1 MQTLYLPLNPKCSNF
16 KGEKTFETFVVKKI
30 KMKNLYINN
39 RFFFSLIGVGIL
51 YVFAFFF
58 PGLMM
63 VAHIVLLLVFLATMV
78 DYLLLFREKDGVLA
92 QRILPEKL
100 SNGDENPVKVDI
112 KNNYSFKINTK
123 IIDEIPFQ
131 FQKRDFLIQK
141 QIAPGKNTLF
151 QYILEP
157 KERGEYSFGALNIFV
172 SSPLGFISKRFT
184 FQKDAML
191 PAYPSFVHL
200 TKYELMALQNEFLLG
215 GIKRIRKLGHTMEFE
230 QIKEYVPGDDVRTIN
245 WKATSKTN
253 RLMVNQFQDEK
264 SQRIFMLID
273 KGRTMKMPFKG
284 LSLLDYSI
292 NASMALSHI
301 ILKKGDRAGMMTFS
315 KKTENKVAADN
326 KSGQLRRISEAL
338 YNIKTDFYESDFN
351 RLYQD
356 VKYSVN
362 QRSLVL
368 LFTNF
373 ETLDALNRQ
382 MKYLRGIAKNH
393 LLVVVFFKNSELQN
407 LLHKNPESIQEIYDE
422 VIAEKFEFEKKLII
436 QELRKYGIYSVYTLP
451 ENLNVDV
458 INKYLEIKARGIL

>member
-1 MQTLYLPLNPKCSNF
+1 
-16 KGEKTFETFVVKKI
+16 
-30 KMKNLYINN
+30 MKNLYINT
-39 RFFFSLIGVGIL
+39 RFFFALIAVGIL

-58 PGLMM
+58 PWIMT
-63 VAHIVLLLVFLATMV
+63 VAHMVLLLCFLAAMV
-78 DYLLLFREKDGVLA
+78 DGLLIFNQKNGISA

-100 SNGDENPVKVDI
+100 SNGDENPVKIDI
-112 KNNYSFKINTK
+112 KNNYGFTIHANV
-123 IIDEIPFQ
+123 IDEIPFQ
-131 FQKRDFLIQK
+131 FQKRDFLIK
-141 QIAPGKNTLF
+141 KKIEAGKNNFF

-157 KERGEYSFGALNIFV
+157 KERGEYNFGSLHIYV
-172 SSPLGFISKRFT
+172 SSPLGLVSKRFS
-184 FQKDAML
+184 FQKDANL
-191 PAYPSFVHL
+191 PAYPSFIHL
-200 TKYELMALQNEFLLG
+200 RKYELMALQSEFLLG

-230 QIKEYVPGDDVRTIN
+230 QIKDYVPGDDIRTIN

-273 KGRTMKMPFKG
+273 KGRTMKMPFDG

-292 NASMALSHI
+292 NATMALSHI

-315 KKTENKVAADN
+315 KKTENKVAAEN
-326 KSGQLRRISEAL
+326 KSGQLRKISEAL
-338 YNIKTDFYESDFN
+338 YNIKTDFFESDFN

-356 VKYSVN
+356 IKYSLN

-373 ETLDALNRQ
+373 ETLDGLNRQ
-382 MKYLRGIAKNH
+382 LKYLRGIAKNH
-393 LLVVVFFKNSELQN
+393 LLVVIFFKNSELQT
-407 LLHKNPESIQEIYDE
+407 LIHKDPESTQEIYDE
-422 VIAEKFEFEKKLII
+422 IIAEKFEFEKKLII

>member
-1 MQTLYLPLNPKCSNF
+1 
-16 KGEKTFETFVVKKI
+16 
-30 KMKNLYINN
+30 MKNLYINN
-39 RFFFSLIGVGIL
+39 RFFFALIGVGIL

-58 PGLMM
+58 PFLMM
-63 VAHIVLLLVFLATMV
+63 VGHVVLLLVFLAAMV
-78 DYLLLFREKDGVLA
+78 DYLLLFREKDSILA

-112 KNNYSFKINTK
+112 KNNYSFKIITK
-123 IIDEIPFQ
+123 VIDEIPFQ
-131 FQKRDFLIQK
+131 FQKRDFLIEK
-141 QIAPGKNTLF
+141 QIESGKNTLF

-157 KERGEYSFGALNIFV
+157 KERGEYSFGALNIFA
-172 SSPLGFISKRFT
+172 SSPLGLISKRFT
-184 FQKDAML
+184 YQKDAML

-200 TKYELMALQNEFLLG
+200 RKYELMALQNEFLLG

-315 KKTENKVAADN
+315 KKTENKVSADN

-338 YNIKTDFYESDFN
+338 YNIKTDFFESDFN

-362 QRSLVL
+362 QRSLIL

-393 LLVVVFFKNSELQN
+393 LLVVVFFKNSELQT
-407 LLHKNPESIQEIYDE
+407 LLHKNPESMQEIYDE

-451 ENLNVDV
+451 ENLNVEV

>member
-1 MQTLYLPLNPKCSNF
+1 
-16 KGEKTFETFVVKKI
+16 
-30 KMKNLYINN
+30 MKNLYINN
-39 RFFFSLIGVGIL
+39 RFFFALIGVGIL

-58 PGLMM
+58 SFLM
-63 VAHIVLLLVFLATMV
+63 VVGHIVLLLVFLAAMV
-78 DYLLLFREKDGVLA
+78 DYLLLFREKDGILA

-112 KNNYSFKINTK
+112 KNKYSFKIYTK

-131 FQKRDFLIQK
+131 FQKRDFLIEK
-141 QIAPGKNTLF
+141 EIEAGKNTFF

-157 KERGEYSFGALNIFV
+157 KERGEYSFGALNIFA
-172 SSPLGFISKRFT
+172 SSPLGFISRRFM

-191 PAYPSFVHL
+191 PAYPSFIHL
-200 TKYELMALQNEFLLG
+200 RKYELMALQNEFLLG

-326 KSGQLRRISEAL
+326 KSGQLRKISESL
-338 YNIKTDFYESDFN
+338 YNIRTDFFESDFN

-393 LLVVVFFKNSELQN
+393 LLVVVFFKNSELQT
-407 LLHKNPESIQEIYDE
+407 LLHKNPESLQEIYDE

-451 ENLNVDV
+451 ENLNVEV

>member
-1 MQTLYLPLNPKCSNF
+1 
-16 KGEKTFETFVVKKI
+16 
-30 KMKNLYINN
+30 MKNLYINT
-39 RFFFSLIGVGIL
+39 RFFFALIAVGIL

-58 PGLMM
+58 PFVMM
-63 VAHIVLLLVFLATMV
+63 IAHGILLLCFLAAMVDGLLVFNQ
-78 DYLLLFREKDGVLA
+78 KNGISA

-100 SNGDENPVKVDI
+100 SNGDENPIKIDI
-112 KNNYSFKINTK
+112 KNNYGFKIHVN

-131 FQKRDFLIQK
+131 FQKRDFLIEK
-141 QIAPGKNTLF
+141 QIGPGNNTFF

-157 KERGEYSFGALNIFV
+157 KERGEYNFGSLNVYI
-172 SSPLGFISKRFT
+172 SSPLGLVSKRFS
-184 FQKDAML
+184 FQKDATL
-191 PAYPSFVHL
+191 ATYPSFIHL
-200 TKYELMALQNEFLLG
+200 RKYELMALQSEFLLG
-215 GIKRIRKLGHTMEFE
+215 GIKRIRKLGHTIEFE
-230 QIKEYVPGDDVRTIN
+230 QIKDYVPGDDIRTIN

-273 KGRTMKMPFKG
+273 KGRTMKMPFNG

-292 NASMALSHI
+292 NATMALSHI

-315 KKTENKVAADN
+315 KKTENKVAAEN
-326 KSGQLRRISEAL
+326 KSGQLRKISEAL
-338 YNIKTDFYESDFN
+338 YNIKTDFFESDFN

-356 VKYSVN
+356 VKYSLN

-373 ETLDALNRQ
+373 ETLDGLNRQ
-382 MKYLRGIAKNH
+382 LKYLRGIAKNH
-393 LLVVVFFKNSELQN
+393 LLVVVFFKNAELQT
-407 LLHKNPESIQEIYDE
+407 LIHKNPESTQEIYDE
-422 VIAEKFEFEKKLII
+422 IIAEKFEFEKKLII
-436 QELRKYGIYSVYTLP
+436 QELRKYGIYTVYTLP

>member
-1 MQTLYLPLNPKCSNF
+1 
-16 KGEKTFETFVVKKI
+16 
-30 KMKNLYINN
+30 MKNLFINN
-39 RFFFSLIGVGIL
+39 RFFFALVGVGIL

-58 PGLMM
+58 PFLMIFGH
-63 VAHIVLLLVFLATMV
+63 VVLLLVFLAAMV
-78 DYLLLFREKDGVLA
+78 DYLLLFREKEGILA

-112 KNNYSFKINTK
+112 KNNYSFKISTK
-123 IIDEIPFQ
+123 VIDEIPFQ
-131 FQKRDFLIQK
+131 FQKRDFLIEK
-141 QIAPGKNTLF
+141 QIESGKNTLF

-157 KERGEYSFGALNIFV
+157 KERGEYSFGALNIFA
-172 SSPLGFISKRFT
+172 SSPLGFVSKRFT

-200 TKYELMALQNEFLLG
+200 RKYELMALQNEFLLG
-215 GIKRIRKLGHTMEFE
+215 GIKKIRKLGHTMEFE

-253 RLMVNQFQDEK
+253 RIMVNQFQDEK

-292 NASMALSHI
+292 NATMALSHI

-315 KKTENKVAADN
+315 KKAENKVAADN
-326 KSGQLRRISEAL
+326 KSGQLRKISESL
-338 YNIKTDFYESDFN
+338 YNIKTDFFESDFN

-356 VKYSVN
+356 IKFSVN
-362 QRSLVL
+362 QRSLIL

-393 LLVVVFFKNSELQN
+393 LLVVVFFKNSELQT
-407 LLHKNPESIQEIYDE
+407 LLHKNPENMQGIYDE

-451 ENLNVDV
+451 ENLNVEV